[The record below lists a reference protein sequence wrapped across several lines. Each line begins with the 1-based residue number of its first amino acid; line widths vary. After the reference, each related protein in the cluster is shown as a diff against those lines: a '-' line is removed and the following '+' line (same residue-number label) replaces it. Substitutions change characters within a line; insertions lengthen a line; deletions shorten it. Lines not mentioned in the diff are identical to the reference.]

1 MFPVEAL
8 IIDVLIHNTSASCH
22 GIFLSERCH
31 QADNFTYILQEVSE
45 FSDIAR
51 VFANHVNK
59 DVQGMS
65 MLALKFIETFTP
77 VKKLPQVAFDITTSA
92 LSVQC
97 FTPAIQA
104 CDN

>member
-1 MFPVEAL
+1 M
-8 IIDVLIHNTSASCH
+8 HNTSASCH

-31 QADNFTYILQEVSE
+31 QADNFTCILQEVSE
-45 FSDIAR
+45 LLEF
-51 VFANHVNK
+51 FANHVNN

-77 VKKLPQVAFDITTSA
+77 IKKLPRVAFDITTSA